1 MDQARRW
8 NNAHGR
14 KYAPVSE
21 TMLKRTLLASIALA
35 PTLAMAQPSSQWDH
49 NGSTMVLTDEG
60 PNFAIYYQ
68 DIRPALIRTIPPG
81 APRFRGRIV
90 NGNSVSGDAFA
101 YTKFC
106 FGKPFPYHV
115 SGMIHDGIIDLYG
128 PAAVVDPH
136 SCTIVGLRA
145 NSDNAHVVFAE
156 LAPPPP
162 PAPAAAKEKARQD
175 AENARL
181 EAEAEAARQ
190 AKAQQEASAAQAA
203 AEQKAKE
210 AAAARQWRL
219 NVDEARVKGDEYA
232 KRGISKWSISEAD
245 NPMTDDKDYTVA
257 SEQAN
262 EKGAIAFV
270 EGTCQKPG
278 RVTFVA
284 TLQDATDPKRAL
296 GLPDFQTG
304 YIAGNKRIN
313 DNQLFPASFP
323 TQKFRNN
330 ILISTLTSL
339 AAEKSIETTWRVL
352 AEIETARGPIIIKIP
367 TFDPNIQKLLVACGR
382 QFEDANNRRG
392 LVDAP
397 RAPG

>member
-162 PAPAAAKEKARQD
+162 PASQPAPPPVIQAPPAQTPPIVVPPVVVPPVVIQAPAPVIVSAPAPVIVSPNTTTTTVTAPQEPPIVIAPAPRLANSCDAPPSGNSDDGIRKAFIALNVSLED
-175 AENARL
+175 AVLGRSNL
-181 EAEAEAARQ
+181 IAEH
-190 AKAQQEASAAQAA
+190 K
-203 AEQKAKE
+203 
-210 AAAARQWRL
+210 AAAAIQAAGMDFCKVRAMQDEELARQ
-219 NVDEARVKGDEYA
+219 K
-232 KRGISKWSISEAD
+232 
-245 NPMTDDKDYTVA
+245 A
-257 SEQAN
+257 SETPEEQARIVAYAH
-262 EKGAIAFV
+262 EVIA
-270 EGTCQKPG
+270 PS
-278 RVTFVA
+278 
-284 TLQDATDPKRAL
+284 
-296 GLPDFQTG
+296 
-304 YIAGNKRIN
+304 NKMP
-313 DNQLFPASFP
+313 L
-323 TQKFRNN
+323 K
-330 ILISTLTSL
+330 
-339 AAEKSIETTWRVL
+339 
-352 AEIETARGPIIIKIP
+352 
-367 TFDPNIQKLLVACGR
+367 
-382 QFEDANNRRG
+382 
-392 LVDAP
+392 
-397 RAPG
+397 

>member
-1 MDQARRW
+1 
-8 NNAHGR
+8 
-14 KYAPVSE
+14 
-21 TMLKRTLLASIALA
+21 
-35 PTLAMAQPSSQWDH
+35 
-49 NGSTMVLTDEG
+49 MVLTDEG
-60 PNFAIYYQ
+60 PGFAIYYQ

-81 APRFRGRIV
+81 APRFQGRIV
-90 NGNSVSGDAFA
+90 NGNYVIGNAFV

-106 FGKPFPYHV
+106 FGKSFPYHV
-115 SGMIHDGIIDLYG
+115 SGVIHDGIIDLHG

-145 NSDNAHVVFAE
+145 DSDNAHVVFAE

-162 PAPAAAKEKARQD
+162 PPAPEAEAEAAKQAKARQEALAAQAV
-175 AENARL
+175 AEQKAKEEERKARL
-181 EAEAEAARQ
+181 EAEAEAAKQ
-190 AKAQQEASAAQAA
+190 AKARQEALAAQAIAEQKAKEEERKARLEAEAEAAKQAKARQEALAAQAA

-210 AAAARQWRL
+210 EERNARLEAEAEAARQWRL

-284 TLQDATDPKRAL
+284 TLQDALDPKSAL

-313 DNQLFPASFP
+313 DNHQFPNKNLGTIF
-323 TQKFRNN
+323 
-330 ILISTLTSL
+330 
-339 AAEKSIETTWRVL
+339 
-352 AEIETARGPIIIKIP
+352 
-367 TFDPNIQKLLVACGR
+367 
-382 QFEDANNRRG
+382 
-392 LVDAP
+392 
-397 RAPG
+397 